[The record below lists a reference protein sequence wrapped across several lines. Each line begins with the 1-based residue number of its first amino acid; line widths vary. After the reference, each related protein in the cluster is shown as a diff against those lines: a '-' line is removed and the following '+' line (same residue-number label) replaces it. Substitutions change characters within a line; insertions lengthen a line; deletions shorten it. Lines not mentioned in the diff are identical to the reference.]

1 MTHHVASKK
10 MYFAIFGALMV
21 LTALTVFAATV
32 DLGPLNIVVALAIAG
47 TKALLVIMYFM
58 HLRFS
63 KPLTQIVVAGGL
75 LWLVIMV
82 SGIIT
87 DYVSRGWLG
96 QVPGW

>member
-21 LTALTVFAATV
+21 LTALTVFTATV